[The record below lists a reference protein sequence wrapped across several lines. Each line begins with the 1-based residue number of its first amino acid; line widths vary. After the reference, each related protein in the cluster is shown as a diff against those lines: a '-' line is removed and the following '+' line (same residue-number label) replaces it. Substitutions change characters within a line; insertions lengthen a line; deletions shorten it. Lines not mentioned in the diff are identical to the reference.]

1 MFDELTRDGEFQF
14 QPDNAPEAT
23 ESTGE
28 VEKQRGFREWSDDA
42 KERMR
47 QRMLEKWK
55 DPEYRQRV
63 AEGRAR
69 AKQQKAA
76 TNETE
81 ETVENSEEV

>member
-1 MFDELTRDGEFQF
+1 MFDELTRDGEF

-28 VEKQRGFREWSDDA
+28 VKKQRGFREWSDEA
-42 KERMR
+42 KEKLR
-47 QRMLEKWK
+47 QRMLEKWQ